1 MNVKQGAN
9 RTELVVKSF
18 EKDNSS
24 SKKVLPRFK
33 SSTLN
38 RFTSSLV
45 ATITA
50 VTVASPFD
58 VLKTRMQVQGDRSA
72 NTMLYSRLHK
82 SFATI
87 VKQEGI
93 RGLFRGYKATL
104 MTTPIFHSIYF
115 PVYEG
120 LRRKLSKEFNLD
132 KSDFVIVTTSSAFTG
147 ILCNVITN
155 PLWLVR
161 IRMQAEVFRSTW
173 ESNYTRK
180 YKSVFRSVYNIY
192 QREGFFALYTG
203 LAASMIGISHVAIY
217 FPLYEQF
224 KSYFKSRYN
233 MSDHNLSSKFVLMS
247 SVSAKLITS
256 WITYP
261 HELVRARQQD
271 TRLNDN
277 KTSNVFDVI
286 KRTYMKGGFKSFY
299 HGFSLSLIK
308 TLPQNAILFVLYE
321 YLN

>member
-72 NTMLYSRLHK
+72 STMLYSRLHK

-161 IRMQAEVFRSTW
+161 IRMQAEVFRST
-173 ESNYTRK
+173 
-180 YKSVFRSVYNIY
+180 
-192 QREGFFALYTG
+192 
-203 LAASMIGISHVAIY
+203 
-217 FPLYEQF
+217 
-224 KSYFKSRYN
+224 
-233 MSDHNLSSKFVLMS
+233 
-247 SVSAKLITS
+247 
-256 WITYP
+256 
-261 HELVRARQQD
+261 
-271 TRLNDN
+271 
-277 KTSNVFDVI
+277 
-286 KRTYMKGGFKSFY
+286 
-299 HGFSLSLIK
+299 
-308 TLPQNAILFVLYE
+308 
-321 YLN
+321 